1 MSLAMDESP
10 RQSLI
15 LNLAADKGLTTEPGL
30 IQVGKRVSVQVGF
43 PSGHLPGGF
52 QEQRGCR
59 VEIQVLPGPA
69 CKPAAGQRK
78 PHSTAA
84 NLPGFSPSQCKAWG
98 LQVD

>member
-1 MSLAMDESP
+1 MDESP

-15 LNLAADKGLTTEPGL
+15 LNSAADEGLAAEPGL
-30 IQVGKRVSVQVGF
+30 TQVGKQLSAQVGF

-59 VEIQVLPGPA
+59 VEIEVLPNPA
-69 CKPAAGQRK
+69 FKCAADSRK
-78 PHSTAA
+78 PQSTAA
-84 NLPGFSPSQCKAWG
+84 NLPGLSLSECKAWG